1 MRILIAPDS
10 FKECLAAAE
19 VAERIAEGIGRVA
32 PDAQI
37 ITLPLSDG
45 GEGLVKTL
53 TAAMDGQMLCREV
66 TGPLYQRVRAGWGLV
81 GGDTAIIE
89 MAEASGLALV
99 PAAGRNP
106 LKATTFGTGELIRA
120 ALEQGC
126 TRLIIGIGGSAT
138 NDGGAGMA
146 QALGVR
152 LLDAQGEEIAPGAAG
167 LLELAS
173 IDMSAVDQRLAHTE
187 IKVACDVTNP
197 LCGPRGAARVY
208 GPQKGAAAA
217 EVELLEQA
225 LSRLAE
231 VVKRDM
237 GLDIC
242 AVPGAGAAGGLGAG
256 LMAFTGARLQPGLEL
271 VLDILQFDSR
281 LSDGLDLI
289 ITGEGEINGQSL
301 YGKVPV
307 GVARRARKYGIP
319 VLAVVGNI
327 GPEAGQVYAE
337 GITAVMSIAPG
348 PISRE
353 ESLAR
358 AGVLIADAAE
368 RAMRLIRVLIPPQGL
383 NGVQPGGL
391 IGRQ

>member
-10 FKECLAAAE
+10 FKECLAAEE

-66 TGPLYQRVRAGWGLV
+66 TGPLHQRVRAGWGLV

-358 AGVLIADAAE
+358 AGVLIADATE
-368 RAMRLIRVLIPPQGL
+368 RALRLIRVLVPPQGL